1 MKRHPSTEKESTGS
15 IFNFFRILL
24 QPGPG
29 GFTCITKLL
38 SVSSD
43 SGSVINKV
51 SNQITAVNEVVKIT
65 LTREQYNEFI
75 KTNIMTK
82 NLLDLH
88 SIKDEK
94 CSICQENVNIGDNCS
109 ITPCNHLY
117 HSTCSIEWFIKKCI
131 RPTCPICRMDV
142 RAAS

>member
-1 MKRHPSTEKESTGS
+1 MRNNNLESSQIIDNSGNQEYNILDS
-15 IFNFFRILL
+15 ILL
-24 QPGPG
+24 EM
-29 GFTCITKLL
+29 
-38 SVSSD
+38 
-43 SGSVINKV
+43 INIHI
-51 SNQITAVNEVVKIT
+51 NQQLEQLNEVVKIT

-94 CSICQENVNIGDNCS
+94 CSICQENVNIGDNCA